1 MGANVATVVCPLGP
15 RVRSFVGRRDDPR
28 MPPDGLLPDANAN
41 PDSLLKLFE
50 DKTIK
55 PHGLV
60 TLVGAHTTSQQR
72 FFRPERAFDPQDT
85 TPGVWDVLLYAQTL
99 NGQTPQR
106 VLRFPSDVAFST
118 HRKCADQWRAFA
130 DPNSGQQRWNDVS
143 IARTDSSGPV
153 TLANEM

>member
-15 RVRSFVGRRDDPR
+15 RVRSFVGRIDDSR
-28 MPPDGLLPDANAN
+28 MPPDGLLPDANADA
-41 PDSLLKLFE
+41 DSLLRLFE

-72 FFRPERAFDPQDT
+72 FFKPERAFDPQDT

-99 NGQTPQR
+99 TGQTPER
-106 VLRFPSDVAFST
+106 VLRFPSDVKFSR
-118 HRKCADQWRAFA
+118 HPKCVQRWVDFA
-130 DPNSGQQRWNDVS
+130 DPGSGQQRWNDVS
-143 IARTDSSGPV
+143 V
-153 TLANEM
+153 TPSDLLWSNAPC